1 MGGRELLPVKLF
13 LQMIQL
19 FDFFSLLILIST
31 IMCIMSFNPIHSIFW
46 LVFIFLN
53 SSGFLISLG
62 LDFIPL
68 MIIIIYV
75 IMMIDIIQLKE
86 ITSINNI
93 IPILVVI
100 SVNIILQLLF
110 IFKERITFNNSLN
123 LLNWTF
129 ENLNQVHLINNIIYS
144 DYFYLLLLISIL
156 LLIAMIGTIVLT
168 LELGL
173 ITKRQ
178 SLSIQ
183 HQRNNSWI

>member
-1 MGGRELLPVKLF
+1 
-13 LQMIQL
+13 MIQL
-19 FDFFSLLILIST
+19 FDFFSLLILFST
-31 IMCIMSFNPIHSIFW
+31 IMCIISFNPIHSIFW
-46 LVFIFLN
+46 LVFIFLS

-68 MIIIIYV
+68 IIIIIYVGAIAILFLFV

-86 ITSINNI
+86 ITSIINI
-93 IPILVVI
+93 IPILIIVTI
-100 SVNIILQLLF
+100 NIILQLLF
-110 IFKERITFNNSLN
+110 IFKEDIKFDNNLN

-129 ENLNQVHLINNIIYS
+129 ENLNQVDLISSIIYS
-144 DYFYLLLLISIL
+144 DYFYPLLLISIL
-156 LLIAMIGTIVLT
+156 LLIAMIGAIVLT